1 MSLFQ
6 TQTFHYCILET
17 LLIFDKQI
25 SLQMLLLAN
34 HGRSSYGVLSESI
47 TLLPVLDCSSFA
59 AAVTNFK
66 LNFKKRRKIMIS
78 NKYCE
83 IHFLW

>member
-1 MSLFQ
+1 
-6 TQTFHYCILET
+6 
-17 LLIFDKQI
+17 
-25 SLQMLLLAN
+25 MLLLAN
-34 HGRSSYGVLSESI
+34 HGRSSHGVLSESI
-47 TLLPVLDCSSFA
+47 TPSPVLDCVSFA

-66 LNFKKRRKIMIS
+66 LNFKKQRKIMIS